1 MQDHSIR
8 VHKQTIK
15 ESVVMFLRSL
25 NNLHVLS
32 NVGFYIDGI
41 SQESYLFIGVSQ
53 TQKRMMTDRLNTMN
67 LPTKLKVGKGTYK
80 SIIGK
85 FVTMIQMIVAIS
97 IDYMNLLEMKSSV

>member
-1 MQDHSIR
+1 
-8 VHKQTIK
+8 
-15 ESVVMFLRSL
+15 MFLRSL

-41 SQESYLFIGVSQ
+41 SQESYLFIGVSP

-80 SIIGK
+80 SNWKICYYDSDDRGH
-85 FVTMIQMIVAIS
+85 FYRLYES
-97 IDYMNLLEMKSSV
+97 P